1 MATFSLHLHFQ
12 VIIALFFLNLHCW
25 NSHIFAETTTNVYI
39 VYMGEKQH
47 ENPAIAV
54 KSHHDMLATL
64 LGSKEAA
71 KNSILYS
78 YKHGFSGFAATLSD
92 SQAKAVADMPG
103 IVRVF
108 PNRIYKLHTTRSWDY
123 LGLNPHEH
131 QSNLLSEANMGE
143 GTIIGVIDSGIWP
156 ESESF
161 KDDNMGPIPSRWKGI
176 CQTGESFNSTHCNK
190 KLIGARWFAK
200 GVNTTG
206 VEDYLSPRD
215 NTGHGTHCA
224 SIAAGRFVAN
234 VSYEGLGTGLARGGA
249 PLARLA
255 IYKACWNGLGC
266 SYADILKAFDM
277 AIHDG
282 VDIISASIG
291 EILQPL
297 GDYVDNGLA
306 VGAFHAVAKG
316 ITAVLGAGNDG
327 PYSYTAKG
335 TAPWII
341 SVAATT
347 IDRVFLTEITLGNK
361 QTFLGQ
367 SQSPVKHRGFI
378 DIVYSGDLAIDNEA
392 DAIVCE
398 QGSLN
403 ETLVAGKVVLCFL
416 QPSEQDFGVAYV
428 TVGKAGGVGLIYT
441 QPLTDLI
448 IPCPIPCIKVDYEIG
463 TKIVSYIRRTRNKSS
478 VVKLSMPKSVVG
490 KSISPR
496 VASFSSRGPSSL
508 SPAVLKPD
516 IAAPGVNI
524 LAAYPPPLN
533 DGHGYAFDTGTSM
546 ACPHVAGVAALV
558 KSLHKDWSP
567 AAIRSAIVTTA
578 SVTGT
583 DGQVIWAL
591 GDTRKP
597 ADPFDMGGGLINPK
611 KVADPGLIYDI
622 NKENYNLF
630 LCSMGYTS
638 KEITNINKRKV
649 SCWKNKYSEFDL
661 NLPSISIPILKNT
674 ITVTRTVTNVG
685 SVNSFYIALVES
697 PEGVKM
703 KVEPQTLSFNS
714 SITMLS
720 FKVTFTSTL
729 KLLGD
734 YSFGSLS
741 WTDGQHLVRIPLAV
755 RVVEYEAF
763 VDT

>member
-1 MATFSLHLHFQ
+1 MYVCIAKFPSTHPINSQTTILRFTNPSYILVPSQNTFWISFP
-12 VIIALFFLNLHCW
+12 V
-25 NSHIFAETTTNVYI
+25 
-39 VYMGEKQH
+39 
-47 ENPAIAV
+47 
-54 KSHHDMLATL
+54 
-64 LGSKEAA
+64 
-71 KNSILYS
+71 
-78 YKHGFSGFAATLSD
+78 FSGFAATLSD

-103 IVRVF
+103 VVRVF

-123 LGLNPHEH
+123 LGLNPHDQH
-131 QSNLLSEANMGE
+131 QSNLSSESNMGE

-161 KDDNMGPIPSRWKGI
+161 KDDNMGPIPSHWKGI
-176 CQTGESFNSTHCNK
+176 CQTGESVNSTNCNK

-206 VEDYLSPRD
+206 LEDYLSPRD

-234 VSYEGLGTGLARGGA
+234 VSYEGLGTGLARGSA
-249 PLARLA
+249 PLAHLA
-255 IYKACWNGLGC
+255 IYKVCWNGLGC
-266 SYADILKAFDM
+266 SDVDGLKAFDM

-291 EILQPL
+291 ETLQPL

-316 ITAVLGAGNDG
+316 ITVVNSAGNNG
-327 PYSYTAKG
+327 PKTYTVED
-335 TAPWII
+335 TAPWIL

-347 IDRVFLTEITLGNK
+347 IDRVFLTEITLGNN

-367 SQSPVKHRGFI
+367 SQSPVKHKDFI
-378 DIVYSGDLAIDNEA
+378 DIV
-392 DAIVCE
+392 
-398 QGSLN
+398 
-403 ETLVAGKVVLCFL
+403 VLFFL
-416 QPSEQDFGVAYV
+416 QPSEQDFGEAYV

-441 QPLTDLI
+441 QPHTDLI

-463 TKIVSYIRRTRNKSS
+463 TKIVSYIRRTN
-478 VVKLSMPKSVVG
+478 VVKLSQPKSVFG
-490 KSISPR
+490 ISLSPR

-516 IAAPGVNI
+516 IAASGVDI

-533 DGHGYAFDTGTSM
+533 GGHGYKFATGTSM
-546 ACPHVAGVAALV
+546 ACPHVSGVAALI
-558 KSLHKDWSP
+558 KSLHKDWPP

-583 DGQVIWAL
+583 DGQVIWAQ

-597 ADPFDMGGGLINPK
+597 ADPFDMGGGHINPK
-611 KVADPGLIYDI
+611 KVANPGLIYDI
-622 NKENYNLF
+622 NKENYIQF

-638 KEITNINKRKV
+638 KEITNINKREV
-649 SCWKNKYSEFDL
+649 SCSKNKYSEFDL
-661 NLPSISIPILKNT
+661 NLPSISIPSLKNT

-685 SVNSFYIALVES
+685 SVNSFYRALVES
-697 PEGVKM
+697 PHGVGM

-720 FKVTFTSTL
+720 FKVTFTSTQ

-741 WTDGQHLVRIPLAV
+741 WTDGHHLVRIPLAV
-755 RVVEYEAF
+755 RVVEYESF